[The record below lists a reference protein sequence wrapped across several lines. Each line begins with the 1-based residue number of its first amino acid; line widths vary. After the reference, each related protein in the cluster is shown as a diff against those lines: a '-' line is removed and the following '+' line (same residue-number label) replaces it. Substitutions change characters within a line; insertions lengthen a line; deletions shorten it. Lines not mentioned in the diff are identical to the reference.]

1 MEKVNVQY
9 SVNINLKNILINMQ
23 FSIYNAWVTR
33 N

>member
-9 SVNINLKNILINMQ
+9 SVNINLKNILIDMQ
-23 FSIYNAWVTR
+23 FSIYNAWVIR

>member
-23 FSIYNAWVTR
+23 FSIYNAWVIR

>member
-9 SVNINLKNILINMQ
+9 SVNINLKYSNMQ
-23 FSIYNAWVTR
+23 FSIYNAWVIR